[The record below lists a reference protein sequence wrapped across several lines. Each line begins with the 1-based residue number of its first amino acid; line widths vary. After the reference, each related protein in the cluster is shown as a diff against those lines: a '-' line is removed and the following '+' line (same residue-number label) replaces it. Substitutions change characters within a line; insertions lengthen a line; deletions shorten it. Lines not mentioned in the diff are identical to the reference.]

1 MSFSELSLHPTLL
14 ARLGKLG
21 YTRAAPAHAQ
31 LLPPI
36 LEGADVLVSCVP
48 GAGCFEAAL
57 FGLLHRCLHSPE
69 TDAACVILTC
79 SESHAERT
87 AQRMK
92 ALTGD
97 ELPTSI
103 ISESAAT
110 TRPEKAAPFIAV
122 NTAEKFLAQ
131 LRESE
136 TSAITPTALL
146 FANTDEMIARGK
158 RTVLLEIGELLTTKP
173 QILICTSRE
182 TRSVE
187 RVSQAL
193 QREPVVR
200 HTFKP
205 DGAHPEGIPQQAWP
219 VPNHLKT
226 SLLLKLQR
234 RYHPAIM
241 LVIAAEDRTAAR
253 VARRLRAGKTSA
265 TALLNSDSQK
275 QQNELRARFEAAEIK
290 LLLLS
295 GDIPANLPVAEV
307 THVVNYNMPSESKD
321 YFKTLRRVPHA
332 VHLNLV
338 TPLEEERV
346 LEIEDGLGRPLLRD
360 TLPDFD
366 YSQPDRERER
376 TSHSEK
382 KARRSVAR
390 AKPRSK
396 ITKWDP
402 DVPRSW
408 GDRNAPRKDPA
419 KIPLAEWSPEP
430 LPAIWSEQKTSSSPA
445 TPKPFGR
452 GRPRRRQ
459 RRRRGSRNKNR

>member
-146 FANTDEMIARGK
+146 FADTDEMIARGK
-158 RTVLLEIGELLTTKP
+158 RTALLDIGELLTKKP
-173 QILICTSRE
+173 QVLIYTGHE
-182 TRSVE
+182 TRSVA

-193 QREPVVR
+193 QCEPVR
-200 HTFKP
+200 HTIKP
-205 DGAHPEGIPQQAWP
+205 DGKHPEGIPQQAWP

-226 SLLLKLQR
+226 SLLLKLKR

-241 LVIAAEDRTAAR
+241 LVIAAEDHTAAR
-253 VARRLRAGKTSA
+253 VARRMRAGKTSA
-265 TALLNSDSQK
+265 AALLNSDSQR
-275 QQNELRARFEAAEIK
+275 QRDSLRARFEAAEIK
-290 LLLLS
+290 LLLVS
-295 GDIPANLPVAEV
+295 GGIAANLPVAEV

-332 VHLNLV
+332 IHLNLV
-338 TPLEEERV
+338 TPREEERV
-346 LEIEDGLGRPLLRD
+346 LEIEDGLGRPLLREA
-360 TLPDFD
+360 LPGFD
-366 YSQPDRERER
+366 YRQPDRERES
-376 TSHSEK
+376 TSRSEK
-382 KARRSVAR
+382 KAQRSIAR
-390 AKPRSK
+390 AKPRSEK
-396 ITKWDP
+396 TEWDP
-402 DVPRSW
+402 DIPRSW
-408 GDRNAPRKDPA
+408 GDRNAPRKDPK

-430 LPAIWSEQKTSSSPA
+430 LPAIWSEQKTGSSPT
-445 TPKPFGR
+445 TPKPVGR

-459 RRRRGSRNKNR
+459 RRRRGSRNKNS

>member
-1 MSFSELSLHPTLL
+1 LSFSELGLHPTLL
-14 ARLGKLG
+14 VRLGKLG
-21 YTRAAPAHAQ
+21 YARAAPAHAQ

-36 LEGADVLVSCVP
+36 LEGADVLVSFAP
-48 GAGCFEAAL
+48 GAGCFEVAL
-57 FGLLHRCLHSPE
+57 FMLLHRCLHSPE
-69 TDAACVILTC
+69 TDAAYVILTC

-97 ELPTSI
+97 ELPISI

-110 TRPEKAAPFIAV
+110 TRPEKAVPFIAV
-122 NTAEKFLAQ
+122 NTTEQFLAH

-136 TSAITPTALL
+136 TSAIAPTALL
-146 FANTDEMIARGK
+146 FTDTDEMISRGK
-158 RTVLLEIGELLTTKP
+158 RTALLEIGELLTTKP
-173 QILICTSRE
+173 QVLIYTGRE
-182 TRSVE
+182 TRSVA

-193 QREPVVR
+193 QCKPIR
-200 HTFKP
+200 HTIEP
-205 DGAHPEGIPQQAWP
+205 DGRNPASIPQQAWP
-219 VPNHLKT
+219 VPGHLKT

-234 RYHPAIM
+234 LYHPAIM
-241 LVIAAEDRTAAR
+241 LVITTEDHTAAR
-253 VARRLRAGKTSA
+253 VARRMRAGKISA
-265 TALLNSDSQK
+265 AALLNSDSQK
-275 QQNELRARFEAAEIK
+275 QQNSLRARFEAAEIK

-295 GDIPANLPVAEV
+295 GGIPTNLAVAEV

-338 TPLEEERV
+338 TPREEERV

-360 TLPDFD
+360 ALPDFD
-366 YSQPDRERER
+366 YSQPDGKRE
-376 TSHSEK
+376 TAPLSEK
-382 KARRSVAR
+382 KARRSAAR
-390 AKPRSK
+390 AKPRAMK
-396 ITKWDP
+396 TEWDP

-408 GDRNAPRKDPA
+408 GDRNAPRKDPK

-430 LPAIWSEQKTSSSPA
+430 LPAIWSEQKTSSSPTA
-445 TPKPFGR
+445 PKPFGR

-459 RRRRGSRNKNR
+459 RGRRGSRNKKR